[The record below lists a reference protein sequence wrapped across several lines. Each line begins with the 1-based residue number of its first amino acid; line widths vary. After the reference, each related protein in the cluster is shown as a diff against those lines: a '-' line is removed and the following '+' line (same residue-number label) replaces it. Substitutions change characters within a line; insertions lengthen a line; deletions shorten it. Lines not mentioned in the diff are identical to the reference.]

1 MPEGNETLL
10 ALDLKRGKPLWTGS
24 RELRVFSEPALHD
37 SRLYV
42 NLPDTSILALDPRTG
57 REAGRTTPA
66 FGAVGPLLRGADCEL
81 GAAAAGGHGALRGK
95 RSGGLG
101 GSAPCP
107 GCIRLLA

>member
-66 FGAVGPLLRGADCEL
+66 FGAVGRSFEEPTANSEPPPLVGTVLYGVS
-81 GAAAAGGHGALRGK
+81 GPGVSVAAPLAPAA
-95 RSGGLG
+95 SD
-101 GSAPCP
+101 S
-107 GCIRLLA
+107 